1 MGGALMSA
9 RGTVALAA
17 LLAAATPAAA
27 STFSIA
33 PIRVEMG
40 VGHSR
45 GVLTLHND
53 GDTPVTVQVSGV
65 AWSQPGGTDQY
76 APTHDLIT
84 TPPVFVVA
92 AKSDQI
98 VRVALRRDADAARE
112 LAYRVFFEEVP
123 TESSTSFNGLHVAL
137 RIGVPVFIAPAAK
150 PAPKLIWQVRRCG
163 TGDLKFE
170 ASNRGTAHLQVTDFT
185 VQVGSQ
191 SQPLHVGGA
200 RYVLPDS
207 TVTWSVPAP
216 AGFDAKAPLHIHG
229 FSDQGEIS
237 ADVACAGP

>member
-1 MGGALMSA
+1 MSA
-9 RGTVALAA
+9 HGTIVLAA

-27 STFSIA
+27 SSFSIA

-40 VGHSR
+40 AGHDR

-53 GDTPVTVQVSGV
+53 GDAPVTVQVSGV
-65 AWSQPGGTDQY
+65 AWSQPGGADQY
-76 APTHDLIT
+76 APTRDLIT
-84 TPPVFVVA
+84 TPPVFVVP

-123 TESSTSFNGLHVAL
+123 TDSSTTFNGLHVAL
-137 RIGVPVFIAPAAK
+137 RIGVPVFVAPAAK
-150 PAPKLIWQVRRCG
+150 PLAALAWQVRCTA
-163 TGDLKFE
+163 TGDLQF
-170 ASNRGTAHLQVTDFT
+170 AARNHGTAHLQVTGFA
-185 VQVGSQ
+185 VQIGSQ
-191 SQPLHVGGA
+191 AQPLQVRGA

-207 TVTWSVPAP
+207 TVSWSMPAP
-216 AGFDAKAPLHIHG
+216 AGFDPSAPLHIHG

-237 ADVACAGP
+237 ADVACASP